1 MERGR
6 QKGREREGSGG
17 DTSGW
22 RTTEFMIPEVFTVQG
37 SMTAHLHTHY
47 IVWCMMWPK
56 EIRQL
61 NVCDS
66 LIFFFFV
73 FVFPSRQKWW
83 WCVCNSWY
91 CWGGN
96 VHGLNRMWHK
106 ALHNLW
112 WTVTPAFP
120 HIVTWLFI
128 HMNWEILLKKQA
140 LFLSTFPMSLIG
152 QIILWS
158 RGFICILSYTESFG
172 EFWNGH
178 QLKHWSYL
186 RWSYHPHISI
196 YHIWLRHECK
206 PKINEL
212 DARNHILQ
220 MSRVIKANKVLK
232 KECEERKQPDIF
244 KNIKLKKNSS
254 RQNAQYNILKLA
266 SGGLWL

>member
-6 QKGREREGSGG
+6 QKERERGG
-17 DTSGW
+17 GTSGW

-47 IVWCMMWPK
+47 IVWCMVRPK

-66 LIFFFFV
+66 LIFFV
-73 FVFPSRQKWW
+73 FVFPSPQKWW

-128 HMNWEILLKKQA
+128 NRKYLYFIEEAGFVSLHLSNEFNSSDYIVKPRVHLYPFIHWKFCKILKRAPIQA
-140 LFLSTFPMSLIG
+140 L
-152 QIILWS
+152 ILPQMLLPPP
-158 RGFICILSYTESFG
+158 R
-172 EFWNGH
+172 
-178 QLKHWSYL
+178 
-186 RWSYHPHISI
+186 HISI
-196 YHIWLRHECK
+196 G
-206 PKINEL
+206 
-212 DARNHILQ
+212 Q
-220 MSRVIKANKVLK
+220 
-232 KECEERKQPDIF
+232 
-244 KNIKLKKNSS
+244 
-254 RQNAQYNILKLA
+254 
-266 SGGLWL
+266 